1 MEKFIKLIKDKLG
14 DKVTLVF
21 DKKYLSD
28 YVGAI
33 QGKADVLV
41 KAETTDDV
49 AAALKLAYENDINIV
64 IRGAGTNLVASTVP
78 EGGLVLDVSNL
89 KEIGQIDEFNQSI
102 EVGCGVKLCD
112 LQNFVESKS
121 WFYPPDPAEKE
132 ATIGGNISTNAGG
145 MRAVKYGV
153 TRDYVRELE
162 FVTPQGKVLKLG
174 ADTIKDS
181 SGLNLKHL
189 VIGSE
194 GTLGVVTKARLKL
207 IPKPAYT
214 QSALLAFTS
223 LRKALDALPTLFAM
237 SLKPTAIE
245 FVERKVIAIG
255 ENYLSKEF
263 PCPEAEAYLIVTFDG
278 CEQDVLDAFNIAK
291 NELKNLCLDFIELT
305 DPKVSSNVWEI
316 RAALAKAVQASGIW
330 EPVDTVVPL
339 SKVADFVD
347 FVNKLSQ
354 KEGVRILSFGHAGDG
369 NVHLCI
375 IKDEIPLEKWPLVLQ
390 HLLDEI
396 YNNVY
401 ELGGLTA
408 AEHGIGK
415 SKRRYFLNHT
425 APETIALMRAV
436 KAAFDPK
443 GLLNPHDGYAI

>member
-1 MEKFIKLIKDKLG
+1 MTRQRPFFNESRFFPSG
-14 DKVTLVF
+14 SPTAFPASVRV
-21 DKKYLSD
+21 YLF
-28 YVGAI
+28 
-33 QGKADVLV
+33 
-41 KAETTDDV
+41 
-49 AAALKLAYENDINIV
+49 
-64 IRGAGTNLVASTVP
+64 R
-78 EGGLVLDVSNL
+78 
-89 KEIGQIDEFNQSI
+89 
-102 EVGCGVKLCD
+102 
-112 LQNFVESKS
+112 
-121 WFYPPDPAEKE
+121 
-132 ATIGGNISTNAGG
+132 
-145 MRAVKYGV
+145 
-153 TRDYVRELE
+153 
-162 FVTPQGKVLKLG
+162 
-174 ADTIKDS
+174 
-181 SGLNLKHL
+181 
-189 VIGSE
+189 
-194 GTLGVVTKARLKL
+194 LGVEAAGRLL
-207 IPKPAYT
+207 LPVEREVRHTLQIADDTRQIVHILAVAVRTLLQIALVNVPAV
-214 QSALLAFTS
+214 LAE
-223 LRKALDALPTLFAM
+223 R
-237 SLKPTAIE
+237 IRN
-245 FVERKVIAIG
+245 VERKVIAIG

-291 NELKNLCLDFIELT
+291 NELKKLCLDFIALT

>member
-78 EGGLVLDVSNL
+78 EGGVVLDVSNL

-112 LQNFVESKS
+112 LQNFVESKG

-291 NELKNLCLDFIELT
+291 NELKKLCLDFIALT

-390 HLLDEI
+390 HLLFQC
-396 YNNVY
+396 
-401 ELGGLTA
+401 TA
-408 AEHGIGK
+408 
-415 SKRRYFLNHT
+415 YYQ
-425 APETIALMRAV
+425 V
-436 KAAFDPK
+436 
-443 GLLNPHDGYAI
+443 